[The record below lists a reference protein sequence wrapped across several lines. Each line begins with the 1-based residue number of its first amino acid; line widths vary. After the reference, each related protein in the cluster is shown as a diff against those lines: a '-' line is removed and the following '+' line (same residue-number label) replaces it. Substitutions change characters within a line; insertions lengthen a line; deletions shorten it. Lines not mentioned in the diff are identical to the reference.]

1 MYGGYLFRHQLKA
14 VLFTRAFGDCGLL
27 GPLII
32 LFVAATFVFIWIL
45 QFVYVCVIH
54 LLES

>member
-14 VLFTRAFGDCGLL
+14 VLFTRAFGDRGLL